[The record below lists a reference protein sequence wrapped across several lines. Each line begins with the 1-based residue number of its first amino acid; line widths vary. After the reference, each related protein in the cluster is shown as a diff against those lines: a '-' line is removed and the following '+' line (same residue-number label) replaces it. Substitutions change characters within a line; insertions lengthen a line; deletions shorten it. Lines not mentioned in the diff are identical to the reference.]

1 MKYCSAK
8 IFVFIIL
15 LTLSASCAYYNTFF
29 NAKKYFSDA
38 EKERGKRLEQ
48 IKKREQTSKTRQS
61 NLDKPN
67 ASELK
72 KYDQSIEKA
81 SKVLEFYPKSRY
93 IDDALFLLGKCFFRK
108 EDYNKAQRKF
118 LELIQNF
125 PRSDFVPES
134 KLWLGKTN
142 IELQEYETA
151 EKNFHDLLNSKL
163 KDEIRDEAQ
172 FLLGGLFKRKND
184 FITAID
190 EFVKAARRAKDKSIR
205 ANAYYETG
213 DCYYQLKNFASAV
226 ESFKQARKYS
236 PDSKFEFNAML
247 RAGLALKDMG
257 KYDDAIK
264 IFTNLLGDI
273 VNEDNWPLCRLEIA
287 HCNRLKGEHS
297 HAIEWY
303 LDLINQHP
311 KTEEAAIAYYHLGKM
326 YQEIDGNYEQAKE
339 YYDKSALEYPNA
351 EIVADARLK
360 SKSIQQLLTYRANI
374 TAQQKRIAQ
383 GDSIAAALE
392 NLNINDREL
401 PEFNLSQLD
410 TLVAASLFIP
420 LDSLKVSQDTLLP
433 LYQKYYV
440 KHYDRFGEKIPITAT
455 PTFEK
460 KPEIE
465 FTLLDTL
472 VAEALKIPLNY
483 MEDNVDSLYH
493 IYDRYYANYKKNK
506 VIYDQF
512 YHNKNLLGNTNQLG
526 TPLEELVKSKLA
538 LAEIY
543 LFEFNQPDSA
553 LKEYVDVLETDTSH
567 KVIPKTLFSIGY
579 ICETFKHDTLL
590 ADSVYQRLIASYPDD
605 PLARQART
613 KIKSIT
619 VIDPEADIANKY
631 RSAEKAYI
639 DKHQYNDAI
648 RAFETIYKEAPT
660 SDYAPKALLA
670 MGWIYE
676 NNVQEYDKAFEIYQN
691 LINDY
696 PSSIYAKQIKPK
708 VDEVIKARSSSA
720 NEKKTGEEELEA
732 SRSEEKTTIDST
744 QIADIST
751 IDKEQ
756 YRRHLR
762 QEMEKNDPRRK
773 MPGRWQ

>member
-1 MKYCSAK
+1 MKYLSAK
-8 IFVFIIL
+8 IFIL
-15 LTLSASCAYYNTFF
+15 MIFLSLSASCAYYNTFF
-29 NAKKYFSDA
+29 NAKKYFSEA
-38 EKERGKRLEQ
+38 EKERSKRLEQ
-48 IKKREQTSKTRQS
+48 IKKKEQSSKSRQS
-61 NLDKPN
+61 SLEKPSS
-67 ASELK
+67 SELK

-93 IDDALFLLGKCFFRK
+93 IDDALFLLGKCFYRK

-125 PRSDFVPES
+125 PGSDFVSES

-142 IELQEYETA
+142 IELQDYETA
-151 EKNFHDLLNSKL
+151 EKNFHDILNSKS

-172 FLLGGLFKRKND
+172 FLLGGLFKRKKD

-190 EFVKAARRAKDKSIR
+190 EYIKAAKRTKDKSIR
-205 ANAYYETG
+205 ANAYYEMG
-213 DCYYQLKNFASAV
+213 DCYYQLKNFATAV

-247 RAGLALKDMG
+247 RAGLALKDMS

-287 HCNRLKGEHS
+287 HCNRLKGENS

-303 LDLINQHP
+303 LDLITQHP
-311 KTEEAAIAYYHLGKM
+311 KTEEAATAYYNLGKM

-360 SKSIQQLLTYRANI
+360 SKSIQQLLTLRANI
-374 TAQQKRIAQ
+374 EAQQKRIAQ
-383 GDSIAAALE
+383 GDSIAAEIE
-392 NLNINDREL
+392 NLNLNTNEL
-401 PEFNLSQLD
+401 PEFDLSNLD
-410 TLVAASLFIP
+410 TLVATSLFIP
-420 LDSLKVSQDTLLP
+420 LDSLMVSQDTLLP
-433 LYQKYYV
+433 IYQKYYA
-440 KHYDRFGEKIPITAT
+440 KHYDRFGEKIQTLQT
-455 PTFEK
+455 LTFEK
-460 KPEIE
+460 KPQIE

-472 VAEALKIPLNY
+472 AAQALKIPLNY
-483 MEDNVDSLYH
+483 IEDYVDSLYH
-493 IYDRYYANYKKNK
+493 VYDKYYANYKKNK

-512 YHNKNLLGNTNQLG
+512 YQNKNVLGKTNQLG

-553 LKEYVDVLETDTSH
+553 LKEYIDILETDTTR
-567 KVIPKTLFSIGY
+567 KVIPKTLFTIGY
-579 ICETFKHDTLL
+579 ICETFKNDTLL
-590 ADSVYQRLIASYPDD
+590 ADSVYHRLITKYPDD

-613 KIKSIT
+613 KIKSID

-639 DKHQYNDAI
+639 DKHQYDDAI
-648 RAFETIYKEAPT
+648 QTFESIYKDAPA
-660 SDYAPKALLA
+660 SEYAPKALLA

-676 NNVQEYDKAFEIYQN
+676 NNIQKYDKAFEIYQN

-696 PSSIYAKQIKPK
+696 PSSIYAKQVKQK
-708 VDEVIKARSSSA
+708 VDEVVKARSSSA
-720 NEKKTGEEELEA
+720 KEKETVDEESKLNETEKT
-732 SRSEEKTTIDST
+732 TTIDST

-773 MPGRWQ
+773 SPRRW

>member
-1 MKYCSAK
+1 MKYFSPK
-8 IFVFIIL
+8 IFFLIIL
-15 LTLSASCAYYNTFF
+15 LTLFANCAYYNTFF
-29 NAKKYFSDA
+29 NAKKYFNDA
-38 EKERGKRLEQ
+38 EKERNKRLEQ
-48 IKKREQTSKTRQS
+48 IRKREQTSKTTRQS
-61 NLDKPN
+61 NLDKP
-67 ASELK
+67 SSGELK
-72 KYDQSIEKA
+72 NYDQSIEKA
-81 SKVLEFYPKSRY
+81 SKVLEIYPKSRY
-93 IDDALFLLGKCFFRK
+93 VDDALFLLGKCFYRK

-142 IELQEYETA
+142 IELQDYETA
-151 EKNFHDLLNSKL
+151 EKNFHDILNSKS

-172 FLLGGLFKRKND
+172 FLLGGLFKRKKD

-190 EFVKAARRAKDKSIR
+190 EYTKATQRTKDKSIR
-205 ANAYYETG
+205 ANAYYEMG
-213 DCYYQLKNFASAV
+213 DSYYQLKNFASAV
-226 ESFKQARKYS
+226 ESFRQARKYS

-247 RAGLALKDMG
+247 RAGLALKEMNN
-257 KYDDAIK
+257 YDDAIK

-287 HCNRLKGEHS
+287 HCNRLKGENS

-303 LDLINQHP
+303 LDLITQHP
-311 KTEEAAIAYYHLGKM
+311 KTEEAAIAYYYLGKM

-360 SKSIQQLLTYRANI
+360 SKSIQQLLTLRANI
-374 TAQQKRIAQ
+374 EAQRKRLAQ
-383 GDSIAAALE
+383 GDSIAAELE
-392 NLNINDREL
+392 NLDLKNNEL
-401 PEFNLSQLD
+401 PEFELSNLD
-410 TLVAASLFIP
+410 TLVATSLYIP
-420 LDSLKVSQDTLLP
+420 LDSLMVSQDTLLS
-433 LYQKYYV
+433 LYQKYYA
-440 KHYDRFGEKIPITAT
+440 KHYNRFGEKIQILQT
-455 PTFEK
+455 PVFEK
-460 KPEIE
+460 KPQIA

-472 VAEALKIPLNY
+472 VATALKIPLNY

-493 IYDRYYANYKKNK
+493 VYDRYYANYKKNK

-512 YHNKNLLGNTNQLG
+512 YQNKNALGKNNQLG

-543 LFEFNQPDSA
+543 LFEFSQPDSA
-553 LKEYVDVLETDTSH
+553 LKEYIDILEADTSS

-579 ICETFKHDTLL
+579 ICETFKNDTLL
-590 ADSVYQRLIASYPDD
+590 ADSVYQRLIARFPDD

-613 KIKSIT
+613 KIKSINI
-619 VIDPEADIANKY
+619 IDPEAEIANKY

-639 DKHQYNDAI
+639 DKQQYDNAI
-648 RAFETIYKEAPT
+648 QTFESIYKDAP
-660 SDYAPKALLA
+660 SSEYAPKALLA

-676 NNVQEYDKAFEIYQN
+676 NDIQEYDKAFEIYQN

-696 PSSIYAKQIKPK
+696 PSSIYAKQVKPK
-708 VDEVIKARSSSA
+708 VDEVIKARSSSTKEKEA
-720 NEKKTGEEELEA
+720 GDEELESAKLEKKTTA
-732 SRSEEKTTIDST
+732 DST
-744 QIADIST
+744 QIAEVSL

-762 QEMEKNDPRRK
+762 QEMDKNDPRRK
-773 MPGRWQ
+773 SPRRW

>member
-1 MKYCSAK
+1 MKYLSAK
-8 IFVFIIL
+8 IFIL
-15 LTLSASCAYYNTFF
+15 MIFLSLSASCAYYNTFF
-29 NAKKYFSDA
+29 NAKKYFSEA
-38 EKERGKRLEQ
+38 EKERSKRLEQ
-48 IKKREQTSKTRQS
+48 IKKKEQSSKSRQS
-61 NLDKPN
+61 SLEKPSS
-67 ASELK
+67 SELK

-93 IDDALFLLGKCFFRK
+93 IDDALFLLGKCFYRK

-125 PRSDFVPES
+125 PRSDFVSES

-142 IELQEYETA
+142 IELQDYETA
-151 EKNFHDLLNSKL
+151 EKNFHDILNSKS

-172 FLLGGLFKRKND
+172 FLLGGLFKRKKD

-190 EFVKAARRAKDKSIR
+190 EYIKAAKRTKDKSIR
-205 ANAYYETG
+205 ANAYYEMG
-213 DCYYQLKNFASAV
+213 DCYYQLKNFATAV

-247 RAGLALKDMG
+247 RAGLALKDMS

-287 HCNRLKGEHS
+287 HCNRLKGENS

-303 LDLINQHP
+303 LDLITQHP
-311 KTEEAAIAYYHLGKM
+311 KTEEAATAYYHLGKM

-360 SKSIQQLLTYRANI
+360 SKSIQQLLTLRANI
-374 TAQQKRIAQ
+374 EAQQKRIAQ
-383 GDSIAAALE
+383 GDSIAAELE
-392 NLNINDREL
+392 NLNLNTNEL
-401 PEFNLSQLD
+401 PEFDLSNLD
-410 TLVAASLFIP
+410 TLVATSLFIP
-420 LDSLKVSQDTLLP
+420 LDSLMVSQDTLLP
-433 LYQKYYV
+433 IYQKYYA
-440 KHYDRFGEKIPITAT
+440 KHYDRFGEKIQTLQT

-460 KPEIE
+460 KPQIE

-472 VAEALKIPLNY
+472 AAQALKIPLNY
-483 MEDNVDSLYH
+483 MEDYVDSLYH
-493 IYDRYYANYKKNK
+493 VYDKYYANYKKNK

-512 YHNKNLLGNTNQLG
+512 YQNKNVLGKTNQLG

-553 LKEYVDVLETDTSH
+553 LKEYIDILETDTTR
-567 KVIPKTLFSIGY
+567 KVIPKTLFTIGY
-579 ICETFKHDTLL
+579 ICETFKNDTLL
-590 ADSVYQRLIASYPDD
+590 ADSVYHRLITKYPDD

-613 KIKSIT
+613 KIKSLD
-619 VIDPEADIANKY
+619 VIDPEAEIANKY
-631 RSAEKAYI
+631 HSAEKAYI
-639 DKHQYNDAI
+639 DKHQYDDAI
-648 RAFETIYKEAPT
+648 QTFESIYKDAPA
-660 SDYAPKALLA
+660 SEYAPKALLA

-676 NNVQEYDKAFEIYQN
+676 NNIQKYDKAFEIYQN
-691 LINDY
+691 LINEY
-696 PSSIYAKQIKPK
+696 PSSIYAKQVKQK
-708 VDEVIKARSSSA
+708 VDEVVKARSSSA
-720 NEKKTGEEELEA
+720 KEKETVDEESKL
-732 SRSEEKTTIDST
+732 SETEKTTTVDST

-773 MPGRWQ
+773 PPRRW